1 MIATDQ
7 RGSPGG
13 GANITASNFRG
24 SEVFCC
30 SSGATG
36 PVPASTGLARIGGQ
50 VEQKMFRLRICS
62 TSLP

>member
-13 GANITASNFRG
+13 GANITASRRSG
-24 SEVFCC
+24 SDVRCNE
-30 SSGATG
+30 GGGGG
-36 PVPASTGLARIGGQ
+36 PAVGSTGFSRIGGQ
-50 VEQKMFRLRICS
+50 VEQKMLRLRISS